1 MTDGQKIDRIL
12 FYLESD
18 SATNQEGLV
27 EKVSRIDKSHTDM
40 LAREKE
46 YKARL
51 SGIAA
56 VLTIVFNLAIWLVN
70 KFIK

>member
-27 EKVSRIDKSHTDM
+27 EKVSRIDKAQAAM
-40 LAREKE
+40 LTREKE

-51 SGIAA
+51 SGIALI
-56 VLTIVFNLAIWLVN
+56 LTLIFNTAIWLVN